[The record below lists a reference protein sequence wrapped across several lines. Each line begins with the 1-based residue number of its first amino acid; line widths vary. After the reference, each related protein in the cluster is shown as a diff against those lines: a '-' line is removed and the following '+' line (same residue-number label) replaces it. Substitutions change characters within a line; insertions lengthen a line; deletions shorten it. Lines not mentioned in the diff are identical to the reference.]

1 VSWKHR
7 ILADAAA
14 LPELPPQMPAA
25 DAQAWANFVVWT
37 PGTLP
42 AGCTLTRSTVRMEA
56 PPGRVDGHTVG
67 RTPWCENNPTAYRF
81 EVEGPGRRLRVKQFL
96 YDWTFPALDHPCLWG
111 SAARP
116 MPIHDR
122 DVVWFGT
129 DYQRLRAASARL
141 SRTTVELAVL
151 DGEFSDEE
159 IHELYASLRPADPQA
174 ALAVHRTPFAEL
186 SYWARRDDAVI
197 LNVPVGLWSFHRNRD
212 HTSRWLADVEA
223 EPVVKGLGLP
233 LAIGEFR
240 LDSTGHFVD
249 AEGREETEIVYAG
262 GPDRGREVRIIAQR
276 PGRGSLHVP
285 AEAEPGQPGHRSVR
299 QRLGAEVQLAW
310 VDERYGAMQAVFT
323 ANGLDLCVLSTS
335 GVGMDVEWFLTSL
348 DTIVHG

>member
-1 VSWKHR
+1 
-7 ILADAAA
+7 
-14 LPELPPQMPAA
+14 
-25 DAQAWANFVVWT
+25 
-37 PGTLP
+37 
-42 AGCTLTRSTVRMEA
+42 
-56 PPGRVDGHTVG
+56 
-67 RTPWCENNPTAYRF
+67 
-81 EVEGPGRRLRVKQFL
+81 
-96 YDWTFPALDHPCLWG
+96 
-111 SAARP
+111 

-285 AEAEPGQPGHRSVR
+285 AEAEPGQPGHRRVR

-335 GVGMDVEWFLTSL
+335 GVGMDVEWFLTTL

>member
-1 VSWKHR
+1 MSWKHR

-37 PGTLP
+37 PDTLP

-67 RTPWCENNPTAYRF
+67 RTPWCENNPAAYRF
-81 EVEGPGRRLRVKQFL
+81 EVEGAGRRLRVKQFL
-96 YDWTFPALDHPCLWG
+96 YDWTFPALDHPSLWG
-111 SAARP
+111 CAARP

-122 DVVWFGT
+122 DVVWLGA
-129 DYQRLRAASARL
+129 DYRQLPAASARL
-141 SRTTVELAVL
+141 ARTMVELSIL

-159 IHELYASLRPADPQA
+159 IHALYASLRPADPQA
-174 ALAVHRTPFAEL
+174 AAALHRTAFSAL
-186 SYWARRDDAVI
+186 SYWARRADAVK
-197 LNVPVGLWSFHRNRD
+197 LRVPVGLWQFQRSRE
-212 HTSRWLADVEA
+212 HTSDWVADAEA

-233 LAIGEFR
+233 LALGDYR
-240 LDSTGHFVD
+240 LDCAGHFVD
-249 AEGREETEIVYAG
+249 DAGLEETEIVYAG

-276 PGRGSLHVP
+276 SGRGSLTVP

-299 QRLGAEVQLAW
+299 HRLGADVQLAW

-323 ANGLDLCVLSTS
+323 ANGLDLCVLTSS
-335 GVGMDVEWFLTSL
+335 GVGMDVEWFLTTL